1 MAKYVEGC
9 CRVCQKVRSVS
20 KVRIEHPS
28 TRRDPQPDLQPM
40 AFCTMGARYC
50 GPLPRSHR
58 EQEVCDNG
66 DRQFHQVGG
75 GRSFGEHH
83 DVNAKKFF
91 WKNIVTQFGIPEALI
106 SDNRLQ
112 FHRNAFKKYCG
123 NLRIKNRYSTS
134 VYYC

>member
-1 MAKYVEGC
+1 MAEYAKE
-9 CRVCQKVRSVS
+9 CRRVS
-20 KVRIEHPS
+20 QEVLLMMEARTEHPS
-28 TRRDPQPDLQPM
+28 TKRDPQPNLQPM
-40 AFCTMGARYC
+40 AFHTVEARYC

-91 WKNIVTQFGIPEALI
+91 WKNIVTRFGIPEALI